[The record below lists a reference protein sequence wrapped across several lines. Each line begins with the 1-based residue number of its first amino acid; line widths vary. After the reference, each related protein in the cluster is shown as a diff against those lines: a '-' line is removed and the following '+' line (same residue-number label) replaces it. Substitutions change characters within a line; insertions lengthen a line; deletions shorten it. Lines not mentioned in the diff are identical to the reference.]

1 MALSLTAEQKSI
13 LTIFS
18 GNNQYI
24 IPPYQ
29 RQYSWQ
35 EEQCSELFEDLKR
48 AFLEYSKDGY
58 FLGNIIIAK
67 NSDDKNKLEVIDG
80 QQRLITLTLFI
91 KVLLT
96 QDNENDDLKKAVW
109 LTDSRTKEIIEQ
121 RLVTNVFEDK
131 DAKSAKRQTYSP

>member
-48 AFLEYSKDGY
+48 AFDVLGDNDGKIWLRANVGGGGRGALPTNDY
-58 FLGNIIIAK
+58 EFAK
-67 NSDDKNKLEVIDG
+67 IQHKWKWE
-80 QQRLITLTLFI
+80 
-91 KVLLT
+91 
-96 QDNENDDLKKAVW
+96 
-109 LTDSRTKEIIEQ
+109 KEREIE
-121 RLVTNVFEDK
+121 RHT
-131 DAKSAKRQTYSP
+131 